1 MNASKDTAYPGMRS
15 AKVPRTPLA
24 GPYGHPF
31 HPIAITIPIGAWTAS
46 LVFDIIGMISDDPEP
61 FAIGAR
67 VLVLI
72 GLIGAVV
79 AAVVG
84 LLDLSRI
91 PGGTPARRTGVIHA
105 VLNTAAI
112 ILFTIG
118 LVIRF
123 AVGDEISGWGVAIS
137 VVALGGLGI
146 SGWLGG
152 KLSYR
157 WGVRVADESTQR
169 EGYVQA

>member
-1 MNASKDTAYPGMRS
+1 MSASPGTGLPAMRS

-31 HPIAITIPIGAWTAS
+31 HPIAVTIPIGAWTAS
-46 LVFDIIGMISDDPEP
+46 IVFDVLGLASEDAEP
-61 FAIGAR
+61 SAVGAR
-67 VLVLI
+67 VLIVI

-79 AAVVG
+79 AAFWG

-91 PGGTPARRTGVIHA
+91 APQTPARRTGLIHLA
-105 VLNTAAI
+105 LNTAAA
-112 ILFTIG
+112 L
-118 LVIRF
+118 LF
-123 AVGDEISGWGVAIS
+123 AVGAVVRFADDDHIPGGAVVLS
-137 VVALGGLGI
+137 VIALAVLGA

-157 WGVRVADESTQR
+157 WGVRVADEATQR
-169 EGYVQA
+169 EGFERS

>member
-1 MNASKDTAYPGMRS
+1 MNASRDTSYPGMRS
-15 AKVPRTPLA
+15 AKVPRTPIA

-46 LVFDIIGMISDDPEP
+46 LVFDIVGMISDDPEP
-61 FAIGAR
+61 FALGAR

-79 AAVVG
+79 AAVLG

-91 PGGTPARRTGVIHA
+91 PTGTPARRTGVMHA
-105 VLNTAAI
+105 VLNTVVMA
-112 ILFTIG
+112 LFAVG
-118 LVIRF
+118 LIIRF
-123 AVGDEISGWGVAIS
+123 AVGDEISGWAVAVS
-137 VVALGGLGI
+137 VIALGVLGI

-169 EGYVQA
+169 EGYVGS

>member
-1 MNASKDTAYPGMRS
+1 MNASRDTAYPAMRS
-15 AKVPRTPLA
+15 AKVPGTPLA

-46 LVFDIIGMISDDPEP
+46 LVFDIVGILSDDPEP
-61 FAIGAR
+61 FAVGAR

-72 GLIGAVV
+72 GLIGAVI
-79 AAVVG
+79 AAVLG

-91 PGGTPARRTGVIHA
+91 PRGTPARRTGVIHA
-105 VLNTAAI
+105 VLNTAGI
-112 ILFTIG
+112 ILFAVG

-123 AVGDEISGWGVAIS
+123 AVGDEISGWAVAIS
-137 VVALGGLGI
+137 VVALGALGI

-169 EGYVQA
+169 EGYVQT